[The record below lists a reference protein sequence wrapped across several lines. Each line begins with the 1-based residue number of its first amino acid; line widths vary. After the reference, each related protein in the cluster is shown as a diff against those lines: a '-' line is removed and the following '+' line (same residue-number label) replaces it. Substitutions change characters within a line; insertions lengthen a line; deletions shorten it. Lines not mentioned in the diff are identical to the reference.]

1 MSGIISVFQG
11 FKSLSLTG
19 WPPLTYVTLNS
30 TIFSVQWCSLATDV
44 IKSLHKNAHK
54 YYKFIYIYI
63 YMVKKCTE
71 ISVVNVSNTLPC
83 NGESSFVP
91 FTERFSFFCVFSQS
105 FSLSLVKL
113 HLLQFFFFLSEK
125 ARVRLHYLG
134 RKERPLIWS
143 VDFSVCH
150 CPLPLHYITYIK
162 YIQGVFTDVGIPQ
175 LDFIRKSEST
185 YYA

>member
-1 MSGIISVFQG
+1 M
-11 FKSLSLTG
+11 
-19 WPPLTYVTLNS
+19 
-30 TIFSVQWCSLATDV
+30 

-63 YMVKKCTE
+63 WLKNVPK
-71 ISVVNVSNTLPC
+71 SVFVNVSNTLPC

-162 YIQGVFTDVGIPQ
+162 YIQGVFTDDGIPQ
-175 LDFIRKSEST
+175 LDFILKSELT